1 MEIRRFGI
9 GHRRHDGPPGT
20 HGVEATPVHVDDR
33 GVVAELALKP
43 NAAIA
48 PHSNPNLAYFLVIE
62 GGGFV
67 QVGDERARVA
77 AGEAVVW
84 PPDVVHSAWTE
95 LTPMRAIVVEFA
107 ATGAT
112 ATLLLEG
119 GSTEPSPGD
128 GPGHR
133 ERGPADPGHG
143 SADGE
148 LAPEPEV
155 PPPIACRP
163 RMSPGSRAARNDPRP
178 VGAPE
183 APAAGP
189 TYAAF
194 RRWATCPSRS
204 LPPGP
209 GSKGRPRPLA

>member
-20 HGVEATPVHVDDR
+20 HGVEATPLHGDGR
-33 GVVAELALKP
+33 GVVAELALKA

-48 PHSNPNLAYFLVIE
+48 PHSNRNLTYFLVIE

-107 ATGAT
+107 PGSVAAGV
-112 ATLLLEG
+112 LEG
-119 GSTEPSPGD
+119 GVEPSPGD
-128 GPGHR
+128 GP
-133 ERGPADPGHG
+133 ERD
-143 SADGE
+143 E
-148 LAPEPEV
+148 LAPAEPVHGAANGELV
-155 PPPIACRP
+155 SAPPTPPPDR
-163 RMSPGSRAARNDPRP
+163 RSPEEEP
-178 VGAPE
+178 
-183 APAAGP
+183 
-189 TYAAF
+189 
-194 RRWATCPSRS
+194 W
-204 LPPGP
+204 
-209 GSKGRPRPLA
+209 